1 VLKNEIENYGCGF
14 VLKIRTRENG
24 DTLRLDI
31 SYVKEIRIVVVVV
44 GPPRVTEGEEKQ
56 KKNQLVPHTPEIF
69 SARDSKICGPPFLV
83 SVVLSHRY
91 RK

>member
-56 KKNQLVPHTPEIF
+56 KKISLCLTLLKSLARVTPKF
-69 SARDSKICGPPFLV
+69 VGHHFWCRLF
-83 SVVLSHRY
+83 
-91 RK
+91 

>member
-1 VLKNEIENYGCGF
+1 LWICVEDKNE
-14 VLKIRTRENG
+14 RENG

-56 KKNQLVPHTPEIF
+56 KKN
-69 SARDSKICGPPFLV
+69 
-83 SVVLSHRY
+83 
-91 RK
+91 